1 MARERH
7 LKNAPIREAIIDI
20 RIAPQVALEGLV
32 SYAEGLRND
41 FPEQEE
47 LRQSTLGIEFGQ
59 NQMKASRVDNAPHG
73 VRLVSKDSKYIVQL
87 RCDGFTFSCL
97 PPYESWQTIERQ
109 ARSLWNGYVA
119 KSQAEKVTRVAVRYI
134 NVIEL
139 PLPTGELKDYLSA
152 PPEIPENLP
161 QELSGFFSRIVIVN
175 KQIDANALVTLALE
189 PFSENRVLIIL
200 DIDVFRENKEASLAA
215 DGPYVWDIVNQLK
228 KFEDQ
233 VFFQSLTEKTV
244 EMFE

>member
-7 LKNAPIREAIIDI
+7 LKNAPIREAVIDI
-20 RIAPQVALEGLV
+20 KIVPPVSLELLT
-32 SYAEGLRND
+32 SYAESLRKD

-47 LRQSTLGIEFGQ
+47 LRQSTLGIEFGE

-73 VRLVSKDSKYIVQL
+73 LRLISEDPKYIVQL
-87 RCDGFTFSCL
+87 KCDGFTFSSL
-97 PPYESWQTIERQ
+97 PPYESWETIEKK
-109 ARSLWNGYVA
+109 ARVLWDGYVA

-134 NVIEL
+134 NMIEL
-139 PLPTGELKDYLSA
+139 PLPTGELKEYLSA
-152 PPEIPENLP
+152 PPEIPEDLP

-175 KQIDANALVTLALE
+175 KQIDAIALVTQALE
-189 PFSENRVLIIL
+189 PSSENKAQVIL
-200 DIDVFRENKEASLAA
+200 DIDVFRENKEVAWAA
-215 DGPYVWDIVNQLK
+215 GDPHVWDTLNQLK

-233 VFFQSLTEKTV
+233 IFFQSLTEKTV